1 LETIS
6 SQLSFLRTSSQSLAI
21 LAALPEKILQKG
33 GTIVL
38 QNAGGDFTAVIQ
50 TGHLQQVHHAS
61 GSAGSQIR
69 ASKN

>member
-6 SQLSFLRTSSQSLAI
+6 SQLSFYVPLRSSLF
-21 LAALPEKILQKG
+21 LAALPKKILQNR